1 MQKAKTDS
9 HFPLAALAFLFLG
22 PIFSWSLQPLF
33 MRWFAAYYDPW
44 TQNAFRFSAAA
55 ICVLILGKTRGIL
68 TFRLPR
74 AAWLAIAMV
83 SIANIAQQTFFA
95 WTYEFIY
102 PSVAI
107 LVARTDIIFICIISF
122 IVFPDE
128 RSIIRSPRFLIGA
141 ALALGGVMVVLF
153 GRDPEILDKLE
164 VASTTFW
171 IGVFISTLYA
181 LSCASYSVTIKS
193 AMRRID
199 PLICFIHVCWI
210 SSVVFTI
217 CALIFGNISDLW
229 LSRPETSSTLWTDP
243 ITWMLITGITSIA
256 IAHPFLYA
264 ALRGL
269 KAVVAVTL
277 LMLLPFITCTLSA
290 VVYDDRL
297 TIVQG
302 LGGLTV
308 IVGAW
313 LASIAQAR
321 IARKHREEA
330 AALADHA
337 G

>member
-1 MQKAKTDS
+1 MPNTKTDH
-9 HFPLAALAFLFLG
+9 HFPIAALAFLFFG
-22 PIFSWSLQPLF
+22 PILSWSIQPLF
-33 MRWFAAYYDPW
+33 MRWFAQYYDPW

-55 ICVLILGKTRGIL
+55 ICVLALGKFRGIL

-74 AAWLAIAMV
+74 ATWIAIGLV
-83 SIANIAQQTFFA
+83 SIGNIAQQTFFA

-107 LVARTDIIFICIISF
+107 LVARTDIIFICAISF

-141 ALALGGVMVVLF
+141 VLAFAGVMTVLF
-153 GRDPEILDKLE
+153 GRDPEILEKLD
-164 VASTTFW
+164 VASTAFW
-171 IGVFISTLYA
+171 IGVFISVLYA
-181 LSCASYSVTIKS
+181 LSCATYNVTIKS

-210 SSVVFTI
+210 SSFVFI
-217 CALIFGNISDLW
+217 VSAFLFGNVSDLW
-229 LSRPETSSTLWTDP
+229 LSRPEGGVSFWADP
-243 ITWMLITGITSIA
+243 VVWMLITGVTSIA

-264 ALRGL
+264 ALRGI

-290 VVYDDRL
+290 VVYNDRL
-297 TIVQG
+297 TMIQI
-302 LGGLTV
+302 LGGLAV
-308 IVGAW
+308 IAGAW

-321 IARKHREEA
+321 VARKSRQVA
-330 AALADHA
+330 VLTDH
-337 G
+337 GS